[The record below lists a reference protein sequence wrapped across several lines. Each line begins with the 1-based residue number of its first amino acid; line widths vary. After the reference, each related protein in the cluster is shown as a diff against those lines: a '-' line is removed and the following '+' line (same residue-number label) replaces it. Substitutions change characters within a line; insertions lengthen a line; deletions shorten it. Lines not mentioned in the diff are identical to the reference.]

1 MNIIE
6 ILLRKNLEEAKKLN
20 IHGVALDS
28 LTKDQLI
35 CCFVAHNWVAS
46 VSKETPVICW
56 VSNCSPPSLS
66 SYSWQKSVALISGFD
81 AKKEKPY
88 LCGGVPSWKYATPVK
103 PEDCYAGVLS
113 TETTKD

>member
-1 MNIIE
+1 MDIIQN
-6 ILLRKNLEEAKKLN
+6 LSNKHLEEAKKLS

-28 LTKDQLI
+28 MTKDQLI
-35 CCFVAHNWVAS
+35 CCFVAHNWTAV

-66 SYSWQKSVALISGFD
+66 SYSWQKNVALISGFD
-81 AKKEKPY
+81 EKKDLPY

-103 PEDCYAGVLS
+103 PADCYVGSLS
-113 TETTKD
+113 TEATKD